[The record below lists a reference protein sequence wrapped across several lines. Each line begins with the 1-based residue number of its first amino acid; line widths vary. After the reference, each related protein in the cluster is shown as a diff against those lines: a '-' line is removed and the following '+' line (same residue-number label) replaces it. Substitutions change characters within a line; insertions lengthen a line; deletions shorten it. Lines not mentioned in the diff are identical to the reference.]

1 MKKLKISRA
10 STAAFLIIVAVLVS
24 AANVFTIRPII
35 NASPGEVSLKLED
48 LVRSDNIGTESSSSK
63 NDGVQDASALVVDT
77 DFMKEQNHNNK
88 QEDEINDEKENDP
101 IPNLTEITADHT
113 ETELHGTE

>member
-1 MKKLKISRA
+1 MKKPRKSRP
-10 STAAFLIIVAVLVS
+10 S
-24 AANVFTIRPII
+24 AAAIILVFLALISIAKIHVVDKITSD
-35 NASPGEVSLKLED
+35 SPGEVSLKPED
-48 LVRSDNIGTESSSSK
+48 LVRSDKIGIESSSSK

>member
-1 MKKLKISRA
+1 MKKPRKSR
-10 STAAFLIIVAVLVS
+10 SS
-24 AANVFTIRPII
+24 AAAIILVFLALISIAKIHVVDKITSD
-35 NASPGEVSLKLED
+35 SPGEVSLKPED
-48 LVRSDNIGTESSSSK
+48 LVRSDKIGIESSSK

-101 IPNLTEITADHT
+101 IPNLTEITANHLKT
-113 ETELHGTE
+113 EFNDNA